1 MTARCLTPWRSDP
14 SHSASTTCRDRPAPV
29 WRWGRFVYV
38 RFHGEATKY
47 AGGYPSHTLRGWADW
62 LAEMIW
68 TGKDIYGY
76 FNNDVGG
83 HSPRDA
89 LTLHR
94 YLSTLTARAS

>member
-1 MTARCLTPWRSDP
+1 M
-14 SHSASTTCRDRPAPV
+14 
-29 WRWGRFVYV
+29 YV